1 LAPVQYSLVYEHS
14 YWKDADF
21 IEPDRDA
28 WHDLA
33 FAFEDILERTPE
45 IHPVVRPDGGRILPT
60 LEHFGAYEMPPM
72 FVLYRIL
79 KPAPDG
85 QVLMM
90 RVAREDDVRAGRFR
104 ELNASENAA
113 PAPFQEPHE

>member
-1 LAPVQYSLVYEHS
+1 MAPIQYSLIYAHS
-14 YWKDADF
+14 YWRDADF

-28 WHDLA
+28 WHELA

-60 LEHFGAYEMPPM
+60 LDHFGDMPSM

-79 KPAPDG
+79 EPAPDG
-85 QVLMM
+85 KVLLI
-90 RVAREDDVRAGRFR
+90 RVAKEEDARAGRFR
-104 ELNASENAA
+104 ELDASEDAEVL
-113 PAPFQEPHE
+113 FQEPPE